1 MKALILSDIH
11 GNWEALQAVLKAEP
25 GADQILCLGDLVNY
39 GPEPVQCVAWAMKIL
54 KPGWLIQ
61 GNHDHAVG
69 FDTDPHCS
77 PAYQLTA
84 EATQLVSNRLLPG
97 AMKKFL
103 AELQPLQTLHLNGAT
118 CVACH
123 ATPSDPLYHYLTE
136 QSAPTSWE
144 SELSRASHP
153 AYLFLGHTHLP
164 MKTRFQH
171 TLVVNPGSVG
181 QPKHGDP
188 RAAYAVW
195 EDDRVTLRRVT
206 YDVERTI
213 RAYDGL
219 GLDPH
224 VVQSLCAVLRTG
236 GDPPAPARHA

>member
-39 GPEPVQCVAWAMKIL
+39 GPQPVQCVAWAMKML

-61 GNHDHAVG
+61 GNHDHATG
-69 FDTDPHCS
+69 FDTDPDCS
-77 PAYQLTA
+77 
-84 EATQLVSNRLLPG
+84 EATQLVSNRLLPS

-103 AELQPLQTLHLNGAT
+103 AELQPLQTLSLNGAT

-123 ATPSDPLYHYLTE
+123 ATPSDPLYGYLTE
-136 QSAPTSWE
+136 QGAPTIWE
-144 SELSRASHP
+144 SELDREGHP

-164 MKTRFQH
+164 MQTRFQH
-171 TLVVNPGSVG
+171 TLVINPGSVG

-195 EDDRVTLRRVT
+195 EDGRVKLRRVH

-219 GLDPH
+219 GLNPH
-224 VVQSLCAVLRTG
+224 VVHRLCTVLRTG
-236 GDPPAPARHA
+236 GDPPAPGRHA